1 MKCDKSIVICGG
13 DKRQKYLYELMVE
26 KGLDVSTFALERDG
40 DIKELT
46 NYDVVIL
53 PVPVTKDAA
62 TGSTRNFSAPRSSD
76 DSPKR
81 PIGVASR
88 IF

>member
-1 MKCDKSIVICGG
+1 MYN
-13 DKRQKYLYELMVE
+13 YLKARASLPLSPQTPEYAENPP
-26 KGLDVSTFALERDG
+26 ST
-40 DIKELT
+40 DIT
-46 NYDVVIL
+46 
-53 PVPVTKDAA
+53 VPVTKDAA